1 MIALGDFNMPKPW
14 RDGGNIVYD
23 ALTSAGLVTPPHS
36 SEIGSAIASENQY
49 DQVALFPAAAKSWL
63 VDIAVFDHDTVVF
76 RELRERKGKGCSR
89 GIRYSICRIIGRCG

>member
-36 SEIGSAIASENQY
+36 SEIGSAIASDNQY
-49 DQVALFPAAAKSWL
+49 D
-63 VDIAVFDHDTVVF
+63 
-76 RELRERKGKGCSR
+76 
-89 GIRYSICRIIGRCG
+89 